1 MKLMSD
7 YYLRV
12 TNCKTGN
19 TEMWKVKAN
28 TEDEAIENI
37 ETKFENKYVKI
48 FLKQQLLKV
57 ETDYNDS

>member
-1 MKLMSD
+1 MND

-12 TNCKTGN
+12 MDCKTGH

-37 ETKFENKYVKI
+37 ETNFENKEV
-48 FLKQQLLKV
+48 V
-57 ETDYNDS
+57 EFDL